1 MKKLKLSIVYYL
13 NALPLSWGFMR
24 GSQQKVFDLDFSPPS
39 LCSDQLADGRVDIGL
54 IPVIEYLR
62 IPDLKVVPGLSLA
75 AKQAVKSVLLFS
87 KVTPAEINTV
97 AVDNSSRTSVTLLK
111 ILLRERYLI
120 DPSFFDHGPDLQVM
134 LQDCDAALLIGDA
147 ALKADKAEMHVL
159 DLAEEWNKLTQK
171 PFVFAFWGI
180 RKSSHWNDRNPFVVS
195 FQEGMANLRLIVHEQ
210 AEKLGLPV
218 SIVESYLNKNMNYT
232 LDKENME
239 GLQLF
244 FRMAQEHRLVSS
256 LNELEFIA

>member
-24 GSQQKVFDLDFSPPS
+24 GSQQEVFDLDFSPPS

-54 IPVIEYLR
+54 IPVIEYQR
-62 IPDLKVVPGLSLA
+62 IPDLIVVPGLSLA
-75 AKQAVKSVLLFS
+75 AKHAVKSVLLFS
-87 KVTPAEINTV
+87 KVPPAEIKTV
-97 AVDNSSRTSVTLLK
+97 AADISSRTSVILLK
-111 ILLRERYLI
+111 ILFRERYSI
-120 DPSFFDHGPDLQVM
+120 DPFFFDHGPDLQVM
-134 LQDCDAALLIGDA
+134 LQDCDAALLIGDT
-147 ALKADKAEMHVL
+147 ALKARKNGMKVL
-159 DLAEEWNKLTQK
+159 DLAEEWKDLTQK

-195 FQEGMANLRLIVHEQ
+195 FQEGIANLDVIVHEQ

-218 SIVESYLNKNMNYT
+218 SIVESYLNQNMNYT
-232 LDKENME
+232 LDGENME

-244 FRMAQEHRLVSS
+244 FRLAREHRLVPS
-256 LNELEFIA
+256 LQELEFIA